1 MVSSLLIGFR
11 MPPIFEQQRIHPNRQ
26 ELPEALQCH
35 DRTARHPAMTR
46 RHRRARR
53 VANEIHQLPWR
64 DVVNPYAPIEILDA
78 EQLETIVRSAYKV
91 LATQGMRFLEPGS
104 RKMMREAGADVDEA
118 TMMVR
123 FDPALVEEKL
133 ALAPSKFGLRA
144 RNPAHNLSVGGNN
157 ILFSSVGGPAFC
169 SDLDKGRRPGT
180 YAEMCDY
187 FRIIQSLNIIHLEG
201 GGAFEA
207 MDLPAETRHLD
218 LYLAQ
223 YRLLDK
229 NAQSYALGGERTVD
243 SIEMACIALETDRA
257 GLAEE
262 PALLG
267 IINTNSPM
275 QLDIPMTEAI
285 VELSTAGQVSCI
297 TPFTLAGSMS
307 PATLAGTL
315 VQQTA
320 EVLAV
325 ATLSQVIKPGAL
337 IMYGSFASNVD
348 MRSGAPALGTPEYTK
363 AAQASGQIARHLG
376 LPFRSS
382 NTNVSNCVDGQAVFE
397 SEMSIWG
404 SVMGHANLVNHAAG
418 WLEGGLTASF
428 EKLIIDAEMLQMM
441 AEYLRPI
448 EVSDD
453 ELALDAIAEVGP
465 GGHHFG
471 TKHTLERYETAFYTP
486 IISNRQN
493 FESWQESGSIH
504 ISTRANTIWKQ
515 LLNEYEQPPIDPAI
529 DEALVDYANRRK
541 QAILGKAS

>member
-1 MVSSLLIGFR
+1 MRWKPGIETRASL
-11 MPPIFEQQRIHPNRQ
+11 Q
-26 ELPEALQCH
+26 
-35 DRTARHPAMTR
+35 MTR
-46 RHRRARR
+46 RSRRTKRLADD
-53 VANEIHQLPWR
+53 IQQLPWR
-64 DVVNPYAPIEILDA
+64 SVVNSYAPIEILNA
-78 EQLETIVRSAYKV
+78 EQVETIIQASLQV
-91 LATQGMRFLEPGS
+91 LKTDGMRFLEPGS
-104 RKMMREAGADVDEA
+104 RKIMREAGAEVDESSQ
-118 TMMVR
+118 MVR
-123 FDPALVEEKL
+123 LDPELVQEKL
-133 ALAPSKFGLRA
+133 QLAPSSFGLRA
-144 RNPAHNLSVGGNN
+144 RNPAHNLQVGGRN

-169 SDLDKGRRPGT
+169 SDLDQGRRPGT
-180 YAEMCDY
+180 YDEMCDY
-187 FRIIQSLNIIHLEG
+187 LRLVQSLNIIHQEG

-223 YRLLDK
+223 IRLLDK
-229 NAQSYALGGERTVD
+229 NTQSYALGRERTTD
-243 SIEMACIALETDRA
+243 SIEMACIALGTDRA

-285 VELSTAGQVSCI
+285 TELASAGQVSCI

-320 EVLAV
+320 EVLGV
-325 ATLSQVIKPGAL
+325 ASFTQVIKPGAR

-348 MRSGAPALGTPEYTK
+348 MRSGAPALGTPEYAK
-363 AAQASGQIARHLG
+363 AAQASGQIARRLG

-382 NTNVSNCVDGQAVFE
+382 NTTVSNCVDGQAVFE
-397 SEMSIWG
+397 SEMSLWG
-404 SVMGHANLVNHAAG
+404 AIMGHANLVNHAAG

-428 EKLIIDAEMLQMM
+428 EKLIVDAEMLQMM

-471 TKHTLERYETAFYTP
+471 TKHTLERYESAFYTP
-486 IISNRQN
+486 ILSNRQN
-493 FESWQESGSIH
+493 FEAWQEAGSID
-504 ISTRANTIWKQ
+504 ISARANTIWKQ
-515 LLNEYEQPPIDPAI
+515 LLREYQQPPLDPAI
-529 DEALVDYANRRK
+529 DDALVEYVSKRKHAIAAGAN
-541 QAILGKAS
+541 